1 MNRDQEGFSSDE
13 KVISNVIYSY
23 TSQIQEKYGEKIKRV
38 ILFGSWARGEGN
50 SGSDV
55 DLLVIT
61 SKLPVKSKI
70 DIIGTACSFFTKT
83 NVYLSIKVF
92 SEDEFE
98 QERDFSFIKTV
109 IMEGKQIA

>member
-1 MNRDQEGFSSDE
+1 MNRERGDFASDE
-13 KVISNVIYSY
+13 KVISNAIYSY
-23 TSQIQEKYGEKIKRV
+23 TSQIQEKYGDKIKRV
-38 ILFGSWARGEGN
+38 ILFGSWARGEGD

-61 SKLPVKSKI
+61 SKLPVKSKL
-70 DIIGTACSFFTKT
+70 DIMWIACSFFTKT

-109 IMEGKQIA
+109 LMEGRQIA